1 MKLVKEVC
9 KDSICQRTIIII
21 NSTQEGASLITKQG
35 AVKNSVIKY
44 LIPLEL

>member
-1 MKLVKEVC
+1 MKFVKEVY

-35 AVKNSVIKY
+35 AVKNSVIRY
-44 LIPLEL
+44 LIPFQL